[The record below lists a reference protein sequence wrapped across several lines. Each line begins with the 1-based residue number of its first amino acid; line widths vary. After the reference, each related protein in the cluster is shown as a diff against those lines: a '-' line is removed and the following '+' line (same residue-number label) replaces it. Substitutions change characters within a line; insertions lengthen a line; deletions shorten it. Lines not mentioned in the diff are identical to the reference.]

1 MMESQTT
8 HGHPRKNTNYGESII
23 WLIALGEGKWER
35 LATLVQAYTGAKK
48 RGGKKN
54 EREWMNNAGNM
65 ANQIP

>member
-35 LATLVQAYTGAKK
+35 IATLVQTYSGAKK
-48 RGGKKN
+48 EGEKKKTKEN
-54 EREWMNNAGNM
+54 G
-65 ANQIP
+65 